1 MIMIIII
8 KNRLRR
14 KENLEGKQ
22 EATTMADNGHN
33 KTLKMNIKANLEAL
47 PLMACN
53 EYDNELMI

>member
-1 MIMIIII
+1 M
-8 KNRLRR
+8 RR